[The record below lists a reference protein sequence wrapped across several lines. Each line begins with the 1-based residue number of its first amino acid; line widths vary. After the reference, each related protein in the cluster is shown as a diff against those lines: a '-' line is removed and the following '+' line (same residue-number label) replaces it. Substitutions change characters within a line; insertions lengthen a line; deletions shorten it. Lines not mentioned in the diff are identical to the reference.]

1 MNFYNP
7 QTEAKPGMAGTA
19 TAADKIL
26 SVAAKLGIDGMALQ
40 QATTRT
46 IYDSLPMDGRTVFN
60 FFDGCNARAFP
71 NTNLAGNR
79 LEVGEFMVI
88 QYLTLQTMT
97 QAVVGTVTAVGV
109 LSATATSYYAS
120 DFQITVA
127 NQVVLKPISIGQLY
141 ALFNKDANFTTN
153 ESFRFASLVTIPS
166 LQQFVATWRTSDA
179 TVRANT
185 YVKCTLEGMG
195 AIYSAKRPL

>member
-1 MNFYNP
+1 MKYNN
-7 QTEAKPGMAGTA
+7 GMPGTA
-19 TAADKIL
+19 TAADKVL
-26 SVAAKLGIDGMALQ
+26 ATSQALGIRGMELQ
-40 QATTRT
+40 QGTTRT

-71 NTNLAGNR
+71 NTNLPSNR
-79 LEVGEFMVI
+79 LEVGEAMVV

-97 QAVVGTVTAVGV
+97 QAVLGTVTAIGV

-120 DFQITVA
+120 DFSLNIA
-127 NQVVLKPISIGQLY
+127 NQVVLKPISMGQLY

-153 ESFRFASLVTIPS
+153 ESFRFATLIVIPA
-166 LQQFVATWRTSDA
+166 LQQFVATLRTSDA

-185 YVKCTLEGMG
+185 YMKCTLEGMG

>member
-1 MNFYNP
+1 MGFLKNLANTTP
-7 QTEAKPGMAGTA
+7 GTA
-19 TAADKIL
+19 TGAQKIL
-26 SVAAKLGIDGMALQ
+26 SVADSLGINGMDIQ

-71 NTNLAGNR
+71 NTNLSANR
-79 LEVGEFMVI
+79 LEVGEFMI
-88 QYLTLQTMT
+88 IEYLTLQTMT
-97 QAVVGTVTAVGV
+97 QAVVGTVTAIGV
-109 LSATATSYYAS
+109 LSAVATSYYAS
-120 DFQITVA
+120 DFSINVA
-127 NQVVLKPISIGQLY
+127 NQTVLKPISIGQLY

-153 ESFRFASLVTIPS
+153 ESFRFSTLISIPS
-166 LQQFVATWRTSDA
+166 LQQFIASWRTSDA

-185 YVKCTLEGMG
+185 YAKCTLEGMG